1 MTTFL
6 PQKKLSDKWMKAT
19 VLGSYWAFVEIV
31 AGSFLH
37 NLKIPMAGSIL
48 SFITV
53 FLVIAFF
60 QLWKTNGIIW
70 RAGLICA
77 LMRSISPGSILIGPM
92 IGICSEAIILEVTIW
107 ILGKNI
113 ISYASGGAL
122 VLFSAIIHKAISLL
136 ILYGLDFV
144 LLIKNMYIFAAS
156 QIGLKNISP
165 FELLMLIS
173 GIYLFSGTLAG
184 IFGTMAGRNH
194 LKNLNLDIEIP
205 KIERKVRSDLFEK
218 NQKSNQSILF
228 LSFILIALI
237 GSMIIINSDEIFIPV
252 FLSFA
257 FLTIIKVRYNR
268 NMKFLSRPL
277 IWFQLILILV
287 FSALFYEGFSF
298 NNIFNSDGWI
308 IGIKMVL
315 RALLLLS
322 AFSAISYELKNPI
335 IRKILYDRGLNNLY
349 LSMELA
355 FSGLPLLMET
365 FSNKKNKQLR
375 FKNILNSMLANSGT
389 LFEIYSS
396 LEKNKP
402 VVFIISGDV
411 NHGKTSTTKNI
422 VTDLLCSGIKVK
434 GFYSVGSTD
443 ENGHKKYDVE
453 DIDTGKKEMLC
464 TDIQFDTKSKTGKFY
479 FSEKGIEYGCSI
491 IKKSL
496 EEDSDLIVIDEIGPL
511 EVQDKG
517 WSPVIETF
525 LLKNVP
531 FQLWVIREK
540 LVPVIIRKWSLGDT
554 YIFDIKK
561 EPILN
566 ISGTIREILSTGLKI
581 DA

>member
-19 VLGSYWAFVEIV
+19 VLGSYWALVEIV

-37 NLKIPMAGSIL
+37 NMKIPMAGSIL

-77 LMRSISPGSILIGPM
+77 LMRSISPGSIIIGPM
-92 IGICSEAIILEVTIW
+92 IGIFSEAIILEVTIW

-113 ISYASGGAL
+113 FSYALGGAF
-122 VLFSAIIHKAISLL
+122 VLFSAIIHKTISLL

-144 LLIKNMYIFAAS
+144 LIIKNIYNFAAN
-156 QIGLKNISP
+156 QIGIENVSP
-165 FELLMLIS
+165 FELLLIIS
-173 GIYLFSGTLAG
+173 GIYLFSGALAGVFGTLAG
-184 IFGTMAGRNH
+184 KNH
-194 LKNLNLDIEIP
+194 IKNSNVEFEIP

-228 LSFILIALI
+228 LVFILISLI
-237 GSMIIINSDEIFIPV
+237 GLMILINTEEIFVPV
-252 FLSFA
+252 LMSFA
-257 FLTIIKVRYNR
+257 FLTIIKVRYKK
-268 NMKFLSRPL
+268 NMKFLGKPL
-277 IWFQLILILV
+277 IWFHLILILV
-287 FSALFYEGFSF
+287 FSAIFFEGFSL
-298 NNIFNSDGWI
+298 NNLFNSDGWI
-308 IGIKMVL
+308 IGINMVL

-355 FSGLPLLMET
+355 FSGLPLLMDT
-365 FSNKKNKQLR
+365 FSKKKYKHPQFNNL
-375 FKNILNSMLANSGT
+375 LNSMLGNSGT
-389 LFEIYSS
+389 LFEIYSN

-402 VVFIISGDV
+402 VVFIVLGDI
-411 NHGKTSTTKNI
+411 NSGKTSSTKNI
-422 VTDLLCSGIKVK
+422 VTDLKCSGIKVK
-434 GFYSVGSTD
+434 GFYSVSSAD
-443 ENGHKKYDVE
+443 EYGHKKYDVE
-453 DIDTGKKEMLC
+453 DIETGKKELLC
-464 TDIQFDTKSKTGKFY
+464 SEIQLDTNIKAGRFH
-479 FSEKGIEYGCSI
+479 FSEKGIEHGCNI

-496 EEDSDLIVIDEIGPL
+496 KEVNDLIVIDEIGPL
-511 EVQDKG
+511 EIQDKG
-517 WSPVIETF
+517 WAPAIEPF
-525 LLKNVP
+525 LMKNRP
-531 FQLWVIREK
+531 YQLWVVREK
-540 LVPVIIRKWSLGDT
+540 LVPVIIRKWNLGDV

-561 EPILN
+561 EPVLN
-566 ISGTIREILSTGLKI
+566 ISGTIREIISTGLKQ
-581 DA
+581 